1 MNTNTTTPIARPD
14 VTTTGTGVRINAV
27 NTVTT
32 ISNSRHDALKRS
44 GNMCGQDQRVSMTR
58 IVTGD
63 E

>member
-1 MNTNTTTPIARPD
+1 MNTSTTTPAARPD
-14 VTTTGTGVRINAV
+14 VAATGTDFQINAV

-32 ISNSRHDALKRS
+32 ISDSRRDALKRS
-44 GNMCGQDQRVSMTR
+44 GNTRGQDRKVSMTR